1 MRSLQL
7 LSIKQDHLPFAEVDT
22 SVFFQEVF
30 RQMMNLNFEGYSA
43 SRRRGTELRGR
54 SPCRT
59 SGWSPVPCPKP
70 HIGLSSA
77 PRVGWAH
84 NLLGYGHSA
93 SPGNPADR
101 SFKMSSHSY
110 SPYDCLLVK
119 TCNCKTRLASENA
132 HDLSKP
138 VRYTMI

>member
-1 MRSLQL
+1 VGLMPRKASYGVTLLLLVGTMLHRRTAACRASFHRDCLAWAAASRVLTRSLRVRFMRSAV
-7 LSIKQDHLPFAEVDT
+7 PFCWGVAGAEV
-22 SVFFQEVF
+22 SISIPWA
-30 RQMMNLNFEGYSA
+30 RQN
-43 SRRRGTELRGR
+43 
-54 SPCRT
+54 
-59 SGWSPVPCPKP
+59 V
-70 HIGLSSA
+70 
-77 PRVGWAH
+77 
-84 NLLGYGHSA
+84 LGYGHSA

-101 SFKMSSHSY
+101 SFRMSSHSY